1 MGLKNKLIVLIALSL
16 CLVMSTIWA
25 EEPVKPRYGNRVQKI
40 NTEVGKLEIRF
51 RDVRDTWRTYPKVY
65 TEMEFKNKQDVYT
78 IDVDLTDDIPLI
90 ELKTPDSKYKI
101 AIFFVDITKPFTRS
115 IGYARLICIDP
126 IEIIKVYHVAIPE
139 FKEYYYKEQFQFPAN
154 FVVDLSNDPFL
165 NRNQSLERFEQRRKY
180 DAIRSLKPIPEA
192 VKRRMSNNSDGDCII
207 DDYQKNIRYVE
218 IKDINNDTIN
228 DLYQTSRFYEG
239 EKLFNFVDINGDS
252 LCDNYM
258 PGIFDCKRS
267 VADYSNMIVDLRK
280 DIFQCKSTA
289 NDVGIDY
296 IDQNLDGINDVFQ
309 NTKIAVKLFY
319 QGYPFKVD
327 KFTDVNGDTI
337 NDAFQTLK
345 VYNTYHMTTFIDMDG
360 DGLSDTYAK

>member
-1 MGLKNKLIVLIALSL
+1 MGIKSKTIVCILLLLCFILS
-16 CLVMSTIWA
+16 TAWA
-25 EEPVKPRYGNRVQKI
+25 EEPAKPRYGKRVQTM

-51 RDVRDTWRTYPKVY
+51 RDVRDTWRNHPKVF
-65 TEMEFKNKQDVYT
+65 TEMEFKNKQDIYT
-78 IDVDLTDDIPLI
+78 IDVDLTDDIPVL
-90 ELKTPDSKYKI
+90 ELKTPGSRYKI
-101 AIFFVDITKPFTRS
+101 AIVFNDINKPYTRS
-115 IGYARLICIDP
+115 IGYSRVVCKVPA
-126 IEIIKVYHVAIPE
+126 EIIKIYHVAIPE

-154 FVVDLSNDPFL
+154 FVVDLRNDPFI
-165 NRNQSLERFEQRRKY
+165 NRQQSLERFEERRKY
-180 DAIRSLKPIPEA
+180 DAIRSLKPISEA
-192 VKRRMSNNSDGDCII
+192 VKRRMSNNNDGDCII

-228 DLYQTSRFYEG
+228 DLYQSSRFYEG
-239 EKLFNFVDINGDS
+239 EKLFNFVDINGDG

-258 PGIFDCKRS
+258 PGVFDCKQS
-267 VADYSNMIVDLRK
+267 TADYSNVVLDLRK

-289 NDVGIDY
+289 NDAGIDY

-309 NTKIAVKLFY
+309 NTKIAVRLFY

-345 VYNTYHMTTFIDMDG
+345 VYNIYRMTTFIDMDG
-360 DGLSDTYAK
+360 DGLSDTYRK